1 MKAALNGRALVA
13 GRGACSTLLACC
25 AAALAAALLATP
37 AAAQQIDLSHGGPIA
52 ITAADGIEWRQA
64 QQEVIARGDA
74 KAVRDNV
81 TVTADRLIAWYRKKG
96 GAASGAASSPA
107 QPAQTQPAPAQP
119 AQAGLMD
126 DADTGGNEVYRV
138 RAEGNVHIFTQTDQV
153 IGDVATYDLDQ
164 AVLVVT
170 GHNLKLTTPTQTLTA
185 RDDLEY
191 WSQRHLAVA
200 RGDAVA
206 VTNDGRRLQ
215 ADTLVAY
222 TTAGPATPPPGT
234 QAGSPA
240 VTQVALKPGA
250 PPAAQDPLA
259 SSGKLE
265 KVEAYGH
272 VVVRTVTDT
281 VIGDRA
287 VYVPDT
293 GIARVAGKVRITRG
307 QNQLAGSEAEVDLKS
322 GVSRLIAGNTGRVQG
337 LVVPNDQTNQSLTN
351 PAPPSATAKPPPP
364 AAGKRP

>member
-1 MKAALNGRALVA
+1 
-13 GRGACSTLLACC
+13 
-25 AAALAAALLATP
+25 
-37 AAAQQIDLSHGGPIA
+37 
-52 ITAADGIEWRQA
+52 
-64 QQEVIARGDA
+64 
-74 KAVRDNV
+74 
-81 TVTADRLIAWYRKKG
+81 
-96 GAASGAASSPA
+96 
-107 QPAQTQPAPAQP
+107 
-119 AQAGLMD
+119 
-126 DADTGGNEVYRV
+126 
-138 RAEGNVHIFTQTDQV
+138 
-153 IGDVATYDLDQ
+153 
-164 AVLVVT
+164 
-170 GHNLKLTTPTQTLTA
+170 
-185 RDDLEY
+185 
-191 WSQRHLAVA
+191 
-200 RGDAVA
+200 
-206 VTNDGRRLQ
+206 
-215 ADTLVAY
+215 
-222 TTAGPATPPPGT
+222 
-234 QAGSPA
+234 
-240 VTQVALKPGA
+240 
-250 PPAAQDPLA
+250 LA